1 MIHGCMIIDK
11 KRGIPLVKRFYSD
24 IGTKTDL
31 FSSFISAM
39 WQFAEKEIGLKKG
52 LKILR
57 MGGYKWTYLSYND
70 LLFVII
76 SDPSERDSWVKA
88 QLEYIKVE
96 FFKAYPELEEN
107 ANKILQNWDGDLSQW
122 KPFEGTIDELLL
134 SWEKIPKVAASVRMM
149 DVLEVFQKLVMA
161 IFPNLSPW
169 KKKEAIEYITE
180 LAKKEKLDI
189 IVTDIGVDL
198 LSINPINSTYS
209 KVKRVS
215 KLIFGKLFDDYVE
228 SINNYDKLIAQLHSN
243 IYPIIKEEWK
253 RIRTYG
259 LDKFLIPLILV

>member
-1 MIHGCMIIDK
+1 MIHGCMVIDK

-52 LKILR
+52 LKILK
-57 MGGYKWTYLSYND
+57 MGGYKWTYLSHND

-76 SDPSERDSWVKA
+76 SDPSERDSWAKA
-88 QLEYIKVE
+88 QLEYIKE
-96 FFKAYPELEEN
+96 ELFKEYPDLEEN
-107 ANKILQNWDGDLSQW
+107 ADSILQNWDGDLSQW
-122 KPFEGTIDELLL
+122 KSFEGTIDELLL
-134 SWEKIPKVAASVRMM
+134 SWEKIPKVATSVRIM
-149 DVLEVFQKLVMA
+149 DVLEVFQKLIMA

-169 KKKEAIEYITE
+169 KKRETIDFISNIAN
-180 LAKKEKLDI
+180 KEKLNLV
-189 IVTDIGVDL
+189 VTDLGIDL
-198 LSINPINSTYS
+198 LSINPLNSTYS

-215 KLIFGKLFDDYVE
+215 KLIFRKLFDDYVE
-228 SINNYDKLIAQLHSN
+228 SINNYDKLLIQLHSN
-243 IYPIIKEEWK
+243 IYPIIKDEWK

-259 LDKFLIPLILV
+259 LDKFLVPLILV

>member
-52 LKILR
+52 LKVLK
-57 MGGYKWTYLSYND
+57 MGGYKWTYLSHNN

-88 QLEYIKVE
+88 QLEYIKIE
-96 FFKAYPELEEN
+96 FFKLYPELEEN
-107 ANKILQNWDGDLSQW
+107 ADTILENWDGDLTKW
-122 KPFEGTIDELLL
+122 KAFEKTIDELLL
-134 SWEKIPKVAASVRMM
+134 SWEKIPKVASSVRTM
-149 DVLEVFQKLVMA
+149 DVLEVFQKLLMA
-161 IFPNLSPW
+161 LFPRLSPW
-169 KKKEAIEYITE
+169 NKKDCIEYISE
-180 LAKKEKLDI
+180 LAEKEKLDI
-189 IVTDIGVDL
+189 IVTEIGIDL
-198 LSINPINSTYS
+198 LSINPLNTSYG

-215 KLIFGKLFDDYVE
+215 KLIFKKIFDDYVE
-228 SINNYDKLIAQLHSN
+228 SINNYEKLLKYLHSN
-243 IYPIIKEEWK
+243 LYPTIKEEWK